1 MPSDD
6 SNWWDELRRQLLAA
20 QDVAWAEPLLPKRA
34 HDGMHCGGF
43 SKQEVV
49 HVARFVVDVCCGDTA
64 KTMAYVGRFERA
76 ADDRMFAR
84 AVHVAV
90 EARLQLTRS

>member
-1 MPSDD
+1 M
-6 SNWWDELRRQLLAA
+6 RVQLLAA
-20 QDVAWAEPLLPKRA
+20 QDVARAEPLLPKRA
-34 HDGMHCGGF
+34 PDGMRCGGF

-49 HVARFVVDVCCGDTA
+49 HVARFVVDVCRGDPA
-64 KTMAYVGRFERA
+64 MTMAYIGRFERV

-90 EARLQLTRS
+90 EARLQLTKG